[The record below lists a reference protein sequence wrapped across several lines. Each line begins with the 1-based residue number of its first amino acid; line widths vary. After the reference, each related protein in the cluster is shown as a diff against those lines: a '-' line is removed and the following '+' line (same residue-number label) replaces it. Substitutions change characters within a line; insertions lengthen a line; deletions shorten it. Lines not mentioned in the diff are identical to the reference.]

1 MELGSLFMFSSTQC
15 TASLS
20 FYQDPLTL
28 LMKCEQ
34 IDSPK
39 PQPKW
44 AFTLWCSQTAC
55 ETFQLMLRCPLGI
68 LQGVQEIF
76 FFSFFLFLFLYHDV
90 LLYSGRTKSH
100 HGKYELAIKA
110 RVKTKKNPNFYNF
123 SKSDLSLTAV
133 NLGLFKSLV
142 HVWEG
147 GEETFQRVK
156 SFLTMQFEQF
166 TSDLHCYKWDQI
178 QSYLIDQQDTCQYYQ
193 IIVSFVTVLN
203 ICW

>member
-1 MELGSLFMFSSTQC
+1 MFSTQC
-15 TASLS
+15 TAPLS

-39 PQPKW
+39 PQAKW
-44 AFTLWCSQTAC
+44 AFTLWCSQTVC

-76 FFSFFLFLFLYHDV
+76 FSFFLSFFLFLFLCHDV
-90 LLYSGRTKSH
+90 LLYSRRTKSH
-100 HGKYELAIKA
+100 YGKYELAIKA
-110 RVKTKKNPNFYNF
+110 RVKTEKNTNFNNF

-133 NLGLFKSLV
+133 NLGLFKSLA

-147 GEETFQRVK
+147 GEETLKELNPFSQRGLP
-156 SFLTMQFEQF
+156 S
-166 TSDLHCYKWDQI
+166 LH
-178 QSYLIDQQDTCQYYQ
+178 LIC
-193 IIVSFVTVLN
+193 IVINETHFRA
-203 ICW
+203 IW